1 MAKLPR
7 QPDPDRLRALAPA
20 VITLP
25 AGTTL
30 HRIYF
35 RGGAHPTRWK
45 ALRYF
50 GPTGARFD
58 HHLPDAGGRGQLQE
72 RGITYVAADIL
83 TCLAEVF
90 QGTTRTIRRTRR
102 SPWLVSFPLKSDVRL
117 LDLTGTFALR
127 AGASMKLM
135 SGPVSYAQNWARGF
149 YEVYPDIH
157 GLYYPSSLTNRPA
170 VALSER
176 VGALAVFPRT
186 PVFHRA
192 LSDPLL
198 LTPLRNAAR
207 ELNYDLAG

>member
-7 QPDPDRLRALAPA
+7 QPNLGRLRALEPA

-25 AGTTL
+25 AGTEV

-35 RGGAHPTRWK
+35 RGGAHPTRWN

-50 GPTGARFD
+50 GPTSGRFD
-58 HHLPDAGGRGQLQE
+58 HHLPDDKGRGQIQE

-90 QGTTRTIRRTRR
+90 QGALRTIGRTRG
-102 SPWLVSFPLKSDVRL
+102 SPWLVSFLLAADVRL

-135 SGPVSYAQNWARGF
+135 SRPVSYAQNWARGF
-149 YEVYPDIH
+149 YEVYTDIY
-157 GLYYPSSLTNRPA
+157 GFYYPSSMTNRPA
-170 VALSER
+170 VALNER
-176 VGALAVFPRT
+176 VDLLEVFPRT
-186 PVFHRA
+186 PTFHRA

-207 ELNYDLAG
+207 DLSYGLV